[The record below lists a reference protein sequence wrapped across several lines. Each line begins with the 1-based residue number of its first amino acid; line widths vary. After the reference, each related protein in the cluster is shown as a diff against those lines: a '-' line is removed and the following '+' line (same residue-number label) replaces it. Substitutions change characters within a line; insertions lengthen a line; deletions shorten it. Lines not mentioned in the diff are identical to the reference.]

1 MFGANKGF
9 GTGNT
14 GGGGGFGGGNT
25 GGGGGF
31 GGGANTGGNAAGGGG
46 FGKPAGNTGGGFGGG
61 NTGGG
66 GGFGGGNNAGQTGGG
81 FGGGNTGGFG
91 GGGNTGGGGFGGG
104 NTGGFGGNTAN
115 KGFGNT
121 QQQTGPS
128 PQQQEDNIRKAEA
141 RLGVAGPG
149 YLQRGK
155 THWSVNVDLTSLRD
169 DLLFETLPAS
179 LQTFLA
185 EMHAFKKKQKQLH
198 EDIQRTFAEQESDK
212 KTGAKMLEERFSNIT
227 SGARSLDSAV
237 TNCTMWE
244 RSADRLRIRVK
255 ALADY
260 TSAFDKGVWEPLRMQ
275 GEDSI
280 SSGHRAGVRASS
292 KCIFKDTIQRIG
304 VDMERIDSTLRELE
318 AAVAPQ
324 MRSGEVAQV
333 NHILNSAYSYGLPQR
348 ITPASVATTSA
359 HFAANY
365 APTSRTVGGDRR
377 NNVESVISALDNELS
392 ALGEVG
398 RRAARTHA
406 TAERTKELFIRTY
419 GVSEARRVFAESSA
433 DGSDK
438 VVLLADLLK
447 GKQGSY
453 YYDYEK
459 SSRMAHSYNASF
471 AGSAYQSEDQGQM
484 ESLLNTATGA
494 PVMRYDAQI
503 AMKLRAKEA
512 AKATP
517 AGGAAA
523 GGFGAKT
530 DGAAAPPTTGGFGA
544 KSATPAPPTTGA
556 AAPAAGGFGGGFGA
570 KTDAAATPAPPA
582 VGFGAKTDGAAPPA
596 AAGGFGGGFGAK
608 TTTPAPAATGA
619 APPAA
624 GGFGGG
630 FGAKTAPAPPAA
642 GGFGA
647 KNDIAAAPP
656 AAGGFGGAG
665 FGKTTGAKSVR
676 ENDAT
681 ENGRGGRTE

>member
-9 GTGNT
+9 GGGNAGGGGGGFGANAGGNAAGGGGFGKPAGNAGGGFGGGAANTGGGFGGGNAG

-31 GGGANTGGNAAGGGG
+31 GGGANTA
-46 FGKPAGNTGGGFGGG
+46 GGGFGGG
-61 NTGGG
+61 N
-66 GGFGGGNNAGQTGGG
+66 A
-81 FGGGNTGGFG
+81 
-91 GGGNTGGGGFGGG
+91 
-104 NTGGFGGNTAN
+104 GGFGGNTAN
-115 KGFGNT
+115 KGFGAGNT

-169 DLLFETLPAS
+169 DLLFETLPTS

-198 EDIQRTFAEQESDK
+198 EEIQRTFAEQESDK
-212 KTGAKMLEERFSNIT
+212 KTGAKMLQERFSRIT
-227 SGARSLDSAV
+227 SSAQSLDSAV
-237 TNCTMWE
+237 TNCTVWE
-244 RSADRLRIRVK
+244 RNVDRLRLRVK

-324 MRSGEVAQV
+324 MRSGEVAEI

-348 ITPASVATTSA
+348 VTPASVATTSA

-406 TAERTKELFIRTY
+406 TVERTKELFNRTY
-419 GVSEARRVFAESSA
+419 GVSEGRRVFAESNT
-433 DGSDK
+433 DGNDK

-459 SSRMAHSYNASF
+459 SSRMAQSYNVSF
-471 AGSAYQSEDQGQM
+471 GGSAFQSEDQGQM
-484 ESLLNTATGA
+484 ESLLNTAAGA

-512 AKATP
+512 AKTAPATSQP
-517 AGGAAA
+517 AAA

-530 DGAAAPPTTGGFGA
+530 DGAAAPPAAGGFGA
-544 KSATPAPPTTGA
+544 KSATPAPP
-556 AAPAAGGFGGGFGA
+556 
-570 KTDAAATPAPPA
+570 
-582 VGFGAKTDGAAPPA
+582 
-596 AAGGFGGGFGAK
+596 
-608 TTTPAPAATGA
+608 ATGA

-630 FGAKTAPAPPAA
+630 FGAKTAAAPPAT

-647 KNDIAAAPP
+647 KTDGAAAPP
-656 AAGGFGGAG
+656 AAGGFGGFSAPAPAAGG
-665 FGKTTGAKSVR
+665 FGMPTGGKSTR

-681 ENGRGGRTE
+681 ENSRGGRTE